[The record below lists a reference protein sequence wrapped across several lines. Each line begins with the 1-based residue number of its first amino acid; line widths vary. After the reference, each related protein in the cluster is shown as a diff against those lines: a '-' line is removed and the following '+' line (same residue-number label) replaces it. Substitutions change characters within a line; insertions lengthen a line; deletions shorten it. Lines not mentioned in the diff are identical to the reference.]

1 MAGVSVKFKAVD
13 EISAKFDAMVTA
25 GERALDAFDKMES
38 SADKAYSTVSD
49 GAEQASNAMNR
60 ATKSTDYWTDA
71 IGNYDKSAME
81 AIYTTEELVEMGFK
95 TEDALSEVADTVE
108 KATEELDEFGKAS
121 EEAAE
126 KSEEFGDKSQ
136 NAITGLEEV
145 LTAAGIVMALHEIG
159 ATIIECS
166 DAAAEFE
173 TSMAMVSTIA
183 DSTVLS
189 SEQISAQIK
198 QVSRNTAIAVT
209 DLADATYG
217 AISASVA
224 TADAVAFVE
233 QANQLAVGGF
243 TSQATAVDVLTTAIN
258 AYRLAA
264 SDAGQISDYLVTT
277 QNLGKTTVDQL
288 ANSIGMVIPSAA
300 AFNVQMDNLSTAYAI
315 LTANGVQT
323 AQSTTYLKAMFTELA
338 SAESEVAQVLQ
349 EETGKSFAELMEQ
362 GYSLGDVMQILG
374 DSVNG
379 NTTAFMNM
387 WGSMEAGSG
396 AVSLY
401 NSGAEK
407 YAQVLEQ
414 MQQSAGATSKAYETM
429 TNTTEFSSQRMSNS
443 FNNLKIAIGDDLNP
457 VVSGLKNGIADI
469 VDGFTAVIEKHPA
482 ISALLTGVAVGVGT
496 VTLGITAYTAVT
508 KIATVASAA
517 FGAAVNSAIWPL
529 TLAAGAIA
537 GVTAAVI
544 YFANQ
549 EDDMERAMNTL
560 TTSSKK
566 QQEEIEALEAE
577 YQALAEAGEADTIV
591 AYQLKNEIEEL
602 TEEFENN
609 KQTIGDL
616 IEENERLKTSYEETT
631 TAYEETIDT
640 ITQNE
645 SEAKSLIAQLAA
657 MQDESELS
665 GEQLE
670 IMKNIVD
677 RLNGS
682 YEGLNLTLDETKGK
696 LNISIE
702 DLWQAVTREAEA
714 EKAQANMDALM
725 DYLGQYQEAQKL
737 YQEANQT
744 KIDAW
749 KEYERALDEDWEEEH
764 PFLAWTGWAD
774 GAEMN
779 WSGSVKKAF
788 NAWEAADQAL
798 KGAEENFNNLDASI
812 RACYENMGYTTEE
825 IDEMMAEL
833 ARASALGT
841 MYAED
846 MDAAAQIQVDSQ
858 EAVEDAI
865 DGVQTKLTEL
875 AAAYDKA
882 YQSAY
887 DSISGQ
893 MGLFESMKTETEQ
906 SVADMQA
913 ALDSQT
919 EYLQLYT
926 FNLQK
931 AAEYG
936 LDESLIASLS
946 DGSAESA
953 GQLNAIIAKIEE
965 LGGTTDVMSEDAKEF
980 VESFNASFTNVET
993 AKETWATSVAQME
1006 TDFENA
1012 MAEIKGDME
1021 DAVNNMNMADD
1032 ARTNAIATVN
1042 AYIDGIKSKIPEINS
1057 ALDSISWAN
1066 DNISNNDNNDKVDIF
1081 ESHYSMNNNS
1091 NLTAGVATILEGY
1104 ATGTNSAEPGFAL
1117 VGENGPELVDFS
1129 GGERVYTADDTANML
1144 SSGKRDEFYVA
1155 PAEAEKSSEVG
1166 RDKTITLKLEGSG
1179 EMKVGSGGMRKEDIV
1194 EVLIENVKDVLIG
1207 IIQQEILE
1215 EGDLSYEY

>member
-1 MAGVSVKFKAVD
+1 MAGVSVKFKAID
-13 EISAKFDAMVTA
+13 EISSRFDAMVTA
-25 GERALDAFDKMES
+25 GERALETFDRMES
-38 SADKAYSTVSD
+38 SADTAYSTVSD
-49 GAEQASNAMNR
+49 GAENASRAMDR
-60 ATKSTDYWTDA
+60 ATQSTDYWTDA
-71 IGNYDKSAME
+71 IGNYDRGAMQ
-81 AIYTTEELVEMGFK
+81 AIYTTEELVEMGYM
-95 TEDALSEVADTVE
+95 TEDALSEIGDSAEQASEQMDR
-108 KATEELDEFGKAS
+108 FGRES

-126 KSEEFGDKSQ
+126 QSEEFGNTSQ

-159 ATIIECS
+159 AAFVECS

-173 TSMAMVSTIA
+173 TSMAVVSTIA

-198 QVSRNTAIAVT
+198 QVSRDTAIAVT

-258 AYRLAA
+258 AYGLSA
-264 SDAGQISDYLVTT
+264 DKAGQLSDYLVTT

-288 ANSIGMVIPSAA
+288 ASSIGMVIPSAA

-349 EETGKSFAELMEQ
+349 EETGQSFAELMEQ

-374 DSVNG
+374 DSVDG

-407 YAQVLEQ
+407 YAQVLDQ

-429 TNTTEFSSQRMSNS
+429 TNTTEFGSQRMTNS

-457 VVSGLKNGIADI
+457 VVGEFQNGIADM
-469 VDGFTAVIEKHPA
+469 VDGFTEFIEKNPA
-482 ISALLTGVAVGVGT
+482 ISALLTGVTVGIGA

-529 TLAAGAIA
+529 TLAAAAIA

-560 TTSSKK
+560 TASSKE
-566 QQEEIEALEAE
+566 QQEEIEELEAE
-577 YQALAEAGEADTIV
+577 YQALVDAGEADTV
-591 AYQLKNEIEEL
+591 AAYQLKNEIEEL

-609 KQTIGDL
+609 KLTIRDL
-616 IEENERLKTSYEETT
+616 IDENERLKTSYDETT
-631 TAYEETIDT
+631 AAYEETIDT

-645 SEAKSLIAQLAA
+645 SEAKSLVAQLAA

-682 YEGLNLTLDETKGK
+682 YEGLNLTLDETNGK
-696 LNISIE
+696 LNMSIE
-702 DLWQAVTREAEA
+702 DLWKAVTREAEA

-725 DYLGQYQEAQKL
+725 DYLGQYQEAQRL
-737 YQEANQT
+737 YQEANET
-744 KIDAW
+744 MNAEKD
-749 KEYERALDEDWEEEH
+749 KLDEIYDDIMNGRFAKDH
-764 PFLAWTGWAD
+764 PVLEFLGWAK

-779 WSGSVKKAF
+779 YYSDYGDQHDV
-788 NAWEAADQAL
+788 WEAAKEATAGAQANFEAL
-798 KGAEENFNNLDASI
+798 EESI
-812 RACYENMGYTTEE
+812 RGCYEQMGYTTEE
-825 IDEMMAEL
+825 IDTMMAEL
-833 ARASALGT
+833 AMASASGLEYSEGLDQMT
-841 MYAED
+841 E
-846 MDAAAQIQVDSQ
+846 AQVSFD
-858 EAVEDAI
+858 EAVSESVDN
-865 DGVQTKLTEL
+865 VQSKLTEL
-875 AAAYDKA
+875 ATAYDEA
-882 YQSAY
+882 YQAAY

-893 MGLFESMKTETEQ
+893 MGLFESMKTESEQ
-906 SVADMQA
+906 TVSEMQA
-913 ALDSQT
+913 ALESQA
-919 EYLQLYT
+919 EYLSLYSE
-926 FNLQK
+926 NLQK
-931 AAEYG
+931 AADYG
-936 LDESLIASLS
+936 LDENLIAALS

-953 GQLNAIIAKIEE
+953 GQLDAIIAKIEE
-965 LGGTTDVMSEDAKEF
+965 LGGTTEGMSEDAQAF
-980 VESFNASFTNVET
+980 VDSFNSSFTQVET
-993 AKETWATSVAQME
+993 AKETWANSVAEME
-1006 TDFENA
+1006 TDFDTA
-1012 MAEIKGDME
+1012 MTEIEGEME
-1021 DAVNNMNMADD
+1021 DAVSNMNMAED
-1032 ARTNAIATVN
+1032 ARANAVATLD
-1042 AYIDGIKSKIPEINS
+1042 AYIEGIKSKIPEVNS
-1057 ALDSISWAN
+1057 ALAAITWAN
-1066 DNISNNDNNDKVDIF
+1066 SNMDSFKPN
-1081 ESHYSMNNNS
+1081 
-1091 NLTAGVATILEGY
+1091 GY
-1104 ATGTNSAEPGFAL
+1104 AVGTSSAEPGLAL
-1117 VGENGPELVDFS
+1117 VGENGPELVDFG
-1129 GGERVYTADDTANML
+1129 GGERVYTAEDTADML
-1144 SSGKRDEFYVA
+1144 AGRGGSDDFYVA
-1155 PAEAEKSSEVG
+1155 PADTEEGSEG
-1166 RDKTITLKLEGSG
+1166 GGDKTITLKLEGSG
-1179 EMKVGSGGMRKEDIV
+1179 EMKVGSGGMSKEDIV
-1194 EVLIENVKDVLIG
+1194 EVLIENVKDVLMG

-1215 EGDLSYEY
+1215 EGDLSYEF

>member
-1 MAGVSVKFKAVD
+1 MAGVSVKFKAID
-13 EISAKFDAMVTA
+13 EISSKFDAMVTA

-49 GAEQASNAMNR
+49 GAGQASDAMDR

-71 IGNYDKSAME
+71 IGNYDKGAME

-95 TEDALSEVADTVE
+95 TEDALSEVADTAE
-108 KATEELDEFGKAS
+108 KATEELDKFGKES
-121 EEAAE
+121 EDAAD
-126 KSEEFGDKSQ
+126 KSGEFGDKSQ
-136 NAITGLEEV
+136 DAITGLEEV

-159 ATIIECS
+159 AAFVECS

-173 TSMAMVSTIA
+173 TSMAVVSTIA

-198 QVSRNTAIAVT
+198 QVSKDTAIAVT
-209 DLADATYG
+209 DLAEATYG

-258 AYRLAA
+258 AYGLSA
-264 SDAGQISDYLVTT
+264 DKAGQLSDYLVTT

-288 ANSIGMVIPSAA
+288 ASSIGMVIPSAA

-349 EETGKSFAELMEQ
+349 EETGQSFAELMEQ

-374 DSVNG
+374 DSVDG

-407 YAQVLEQ
+407 YAQVLGQ
-414 MQQSAGATSKAYETM
+414 MQQSAGATAKAYETM
-429 TNTTEFSSQRMSNS
+429 TNTTEFSSQRMANS

-457 VVSGLKNGIADI
+457 VVSDFQNGIADV
-469 VDGFTAVIEKHPA
+469 VDGFTDFIEQNPA
-482 ISALLTGVAVGVGT
+482 ISALLTGVTVGIGT

-529 TLAAGAIA
+529 TLAAAAI
-537 GVTAAVI
+537 GGITAAVI

-549 EDDMERAMNTL
+549 EDDMERAMDTL
-560 TTSSKK
+560 TSSSKE
-566 QQEEIEALEAE
+566 QQEEIAALEAE
-577 YQALAEAGEADTIV
+577 YQALADAGEADTV
-591 AYQLKNEIEEL
+591 AAYQLKNEIEEL

-609 KQTIGDL
+609 KTTIRDL

-640 ITQNE
+640 ITTNE
-645 SEAKSLIAQLAA
+645 SEAKSLVAQLAA

-682 YEGLNLTLDETKGK
+682 YEGLNLTLDETNGK
-696 LNISIE
+696 LNMSIE

-725 DYLGQYQEAQKL
+725 DYLAQYQEAQKV
-737 YQEANQT
+737 YQEANETMNDEWAKFNEMDKQWQT
-744 KIDAW
+744 DHPWLYENLIGDANV
-749 KEYERALDEDWEEEH
+749 
-764 PFLAWTGWAD
+764 
-774 GAEMN
+774 N
-779 WSGSVKKAF
+779 WDKDLGDQLKKAM
-788 NAWEAADQAL
+788 A
-798 KGAEENFNNLDASI
+798 AEEAMEGARTNFNNLDASI
-812 RACYENMGYTTEE
+812 RACYEAMGYTTEE
-825 IDEMMAEL
+825 IDEMMVEL
-833 ARASALGT
+833 AKASALGT
-841 MYAED
+841 LYAED
-846 MDAAAQIQVDSQ
+846 MEAAAQIEVSSQ
-858 EAVEDAI
+858 EAVAEAI
-865 DGVQTKLTEL
+865 GDVESRLTDL
-875 AAAYDKA
+875 ATAYDEA
-882 YQSAY
+882 YKSAY
-887 DSISGQ
+887 DSINGQ
-893 MGLFESMKTETEQ
+893 IGLFESMKTESEQ

-913 ALDSQT
+913 ALESQA
-919 EYLQLYT
+919 EYLKLYT
-926 FNLQK
+926 ENLQK
-931 AAEYG
+931 AADYG

-953 GQLNAIIAKIEE
+953 GQLDAIIQKIEQ
-965 LGGTTDVMSEDAKEF
+965 LGGTTEDAKEF
-980 VESFNASFTNVET
+980 VDSFNASFAEVES
-993 AKETWATSVAQME
+993 AKETWATSVAKME
-1006 TDFENA
+1006 TDFDDA
-1012 MAEIKGDME
+1012 MAQIESDME
-1021 DAVNNMNMADD
+1021 ETIDNLNMSDIARESAKYTMDAYVSEIEAGV
-1032 ARTNAIATVN
+1032 ARAQ
-1042 AYIDGIKSKIPEINS
+1042 S
-1057 ALDSISWAN
+1057 ALDSISFAN
-1066 DNISNNDNNDKVDIF
+1066 TKLDNGDFEKKWTMSDIPGT
-1081 ESHYSMNNNS
+1081 
-1091 NLTAGVATILEGY
+1091 TAGIATLLEGGY
-1104 ATGTNSAEPGFAL
+1104 ASGTDSAEQGLHL
-1117 VGENGPELVDFS
+1117 VGENGPEIVDFD
-1129 GGERVYTADDTANML
+1129 GGERVYTAEETNDIL
-1144 SSGKRDEFYVA
+1144 SNRRNDEFYVA
-1155 PAEAEKSSEVG
+1155 PADTEESSEG
-1166 RDKTITLKLEGSG
+1166 SGDKTITLKLEGSG
-1179 EMKVGSGGMRKEDIV
+1179 EMKVGTGGMSKADVVDI
-1194 EVLIENVKDVLIG
+1194 LIENVKEVLMG

-1215 EGDLSYEY
+1215 EGDLSYEF

>member
-1 MAGVSVKFKAVD
+1 MAGVSVKFKAID
-13 EISAKFDAMVTA
+13 EISSRFDAMVTA
-25 GERALDAFDKMES
+25 GERALETFDRMES
-38 SADKAYSTVSD
+38 SADTAYSTVSD
-49 GAEQASNAMNR
+49 GAENASRAMDR
-60 ATKSTDYWTDA
+60 ATQSTDYWTDA
-71 IGNYDKSAME
+71 IGNYDRGAMQ
-81 AIYTTEELVEMGFK
+81 AIYTTEELVEMGYM
-95 TEDALSEVADTVE
+95 TEDALSEIGDSAEQASEQMDR
-108 KATEELDEFGKAS
+108 FGRES

-126 KSEEFGDKSQ
+126 QSEEFGNTSQ

-159 ATIIECS
+159 AAFVECS

-173 TSMAMVSTIA
+173 TSMAVVSTIA

-198 QVSRNTAIAVT
+198 QVSRDTAIAVT

-258 AYRLAA
+258 AYGLSA
-264 SDAGQISDYLVTT
+264 DKAGQLSDYLVTT

-288 ANSIGMVIPSAA
+288 ASSIGMVIPSAA

-349 EETGKSFAELMEQ
+349 EETGQSFAELMEQ

-374 DSVNG
+374 DSVDG

-407 YAQVLEQ
+407 YAQVLDQ

-429 TNTTEFSSQRMSNS
+429 TNTTEFGSQRMTNS

-457 VVSGLKNGIADI
+457 VVGEFQNGIADM
-469 VDGFTAVIEKHPA
+469 VDGFTEFIEKNPA
-482 ISALLTGVAVGVGT
+482 ISALLTGVTVGIGA

-529 TLAAGAIA
+529 TLAAAAIA

-560 TTSSKK
+560 TASSKE
-566 QQEEIEALEAE
+566 QQEEIEELEAE
-577 YQALAEAGEADTIV
+577 YQALVDAGEADTV
-591 AYQLKNEIEEL
+591 AAYQLKNEIEEL

-609 KQTIGDL
+609 KLTIRDL
-616 IEENERLKTSYEETT
+616 IDENERLKTSYDETT
-631 TAYEETIDT
+631 AAYEETIDT

-645 SEAKSLIAQLAA
+645 SEAKSLVAQLAA

-682 YEGLNLTLDETKGK
+682 YEGLNLTLDETNGK
-696 LNISIE
+696 LNMSIE
-702 DLWQAVTREAEA
+702 DLWKAVTREAEA

-725 DYLGQYQEAQKL
+725 DYLGQYQEAQRL
-737 YQEANQT
+737 YQEANET
-744 KIDAW
+744 MNAEKD
-749 KEYERALDEDWEEEH
+749 KLDEIYDDIMNGRFAKDH
-764 PFLAWTGWAD
+764 PVLEFLGWAK

-779 WSGSVKKAF
+779 YYSDYGDQHDV
-788 NAWEAADQAL
+788 WEAAKEATAGAQANFEAL
-798 KGAEENFNNLDASI
+798 EESI
-812 RACYENMGYTTEE
+812 RGCYEQMGYTTEE
-825 IDEMMAEL
+825 IDTMMAEL
-833 ARASALGT
+833 AMASASGLEYSEGLDQIT
-841 MYAED
+841 E
-846 MDAAAQIQVDSQ
+846 AQVSFD
-858 EAVEDAI
+858 EAVSESVDN
-865 DGVQTKLTEL
+865 VQSKLTEL
-875 AAAYDKA
+875 ATAYDEA
-882 YQSAY
+882 YQAAY

-893 MGLFESMKTETEQ
+893 MGLFESMKTESEQ
-906 SVADMQA
+906 TVSEMQA
-913 ALDSQT
+913 ALESQA
-919 EYLQLYT
+919 EYLSLYSE
-926 FNLQK
+926 NLQK
-931 AAEYG
+931 AADYG
-936 LDESLIASLS
+936 LDENLIAALS

-953 GQLNAIIAKIEE
+953 GQLDAIIAKIEE
-965 LGGTTDVMSEDAKEF
+965 LGGTTEGMSEDAQAF
-980 VESFNASFTNVET
+980 VDSFNSSFTQVET
-993 AKETWATSVAQME
+993 AKETWANSVAEME
-1006 TDFENA
+1006 TDFDTA
-1012 MAEIKGDME
+1012 MTEIEGEME
-1021 DAVNNMNMADD
+1021 DAVSNMNMAED
-1032 ARTNAIATVN
+1032 ARANAVATLD
-1042 AYIDGIKSKIPEINS
+1042 AYIEGIKSKIPEVNS
-1057 ALDSISWAN
+1057 ALAAITWAN
-1066 DNISNNDNNDKVDIF
+1066 SNMDSFKPN
-1081 ESHYSMNNNS
+1081 
-1091 NLTAGVATILEGY
+1091 GY
-1104 ATGTNSAEPGFAL
+1104 AVGTSSAEPGLAL
-1117 VGENGPELVDFS
+1117 VGENGPELVDFG
-1129 GGERVYTADDTANML
+1129 GGERVYTAEDTADML
-1144 SSGKRDEFYVA
+1144 AGRGGSDDFYVA
-1155 PAEAEKSSEVG
+1155 PADTEESSEG
-1166 RDKTITLKLEGSG
+1166 GGDKTITLKLEGSG
-1179 EMKVGSGGMRKEDIV
+1179 EMKVGSGGMSKEDIV
-1194 EVLIENVKDVLIG
+1194 EVLIENVKDVLMG

-1215 EGDLSYEY
+1215 EGDLSYEF

>member
-1 MAGVSVKFKAVD
+1 MAGVSVKFKAID
-13 EISAKFDAMVTA
+13 EISSKFDAMVTA

-49 GAEQASNAMNR
+49 GAGQASDAMDR

-71 IGNYDKSAME
+71 IGNYDKGAME

-95 TEDALSEVADTVE
+95 TEDALSEVADTAE
-108 KATEELDEFGKAS
+108 KATEELDKFGKES
-121 EEAAE
+121 EDAAD
-126 KSEEFGDKSQ
+126 KSGEFGDKSQ
-136 NAITGLEEV
+136 DAITGLEEV

-159 ATIIECS
+159 AAFVECS

-173 TSMAMVSTIA
+173 TSMAVVSTIA

-198 QVSRNTAIAVT
+198 QVSKDTAIAVT
-209 DLADATYG
+209 DLAEATYG

-258 AYRLAA
+258 AYGLSA
-264 SDAGQISDYLVTT
+264 DKAGQLSDYLVTT

-288 ANSIGMVIPSAA
+288 ASSIGMVIPSAA

-349 EETGKSFAELMEQ
+349 EETGQSFAELMEQ

-374 DSVNG
+374 DSVDG

-407 YAQVLEQ
+407 YAQVLGQ
-414 MQQSAGATSKAYETM
+414 MQQSAGATAKAYETM
-429 TNTTEFSSQRMSNS
+429 TNTTEFSSQRMANS

-457 VVSGLKNGIADI
+457 VVSDFQNGIADV
-469 VDGFTAVIEKHPA
+469 VDGFTDFIEQNPA
-482 ISALLTGVAVGVGT
+482 ISALLTGVTVGIGT

-529 TLAAGAIA
+529 TLAAAAI
-537 GVTAAVI
+537 GGITAAVI

-549 EDDMERAMNTL
+549 EDDMERAMDTL
-560 TTSSKK
+560 TSSSKE
-566 QQEEIEALEAE
+566 QQEEIAALEAE
-577 YQALAEAGEADTIV
+577 YQALADAGEADTV
-591 AYQLKNEIEEL
+591 AAYQLKNEIEEL

-609 KQTIGDL
+609 KTTIRDL

-645 SEAKSLIAQLAA
+645 SEAKSLVAQLAA

-677 RLNGS
+677 RLNSS
-682 YEGLNLTLDETKGK
+682 YEGLNLTLDETNGK
-696 LNISIE
+696 LNMSIE
-702 DLWQAVTREAEA
+702 DLWKAVTREAEA
-714 EKAQANMDALM
+714 QKAQANMDALM
-725 DYLGQYQEAQKL
+725 SYLGQYQEAQKL
-737 YQEANQT
+737 YQEANET
-744 KIDAW
+744 MIDE
-749 KEYERALDEDWEEEH
+749 KHKLDDIYDDIVNGRFAEDH
-764 PFLAWTGWAD
+764 PILNWTGWAK

-779 WSGSVKKAF
+779 YYSDYGDQHDV
-788 NAWEAADQAL
+788 WEAAKEATAGAKANFEAL
-798 KGAEENFNNLDASI
+798 EESI
-812 RACYENMGYTTEE
+812 RGCYEQMGYTTEE

-833 ARASALGT
+833 AKASAQGT
-841 MYAED
+841 LLAED
-846 MDAAAQIQVDSQ
+846 MQAATQIEVSSQ
-858 EAVEDAI
+858 EAIEEAIGDVESR
-865 DGVQTKLTEL
+865 LTDL
-875 AAAYDKA
+875 ATAYDEA
-882 YQSAY
+882 YKSAY
-887 DSISGQ
+887 DSINGQ
-893 MGLFESMKTETEQ
+893 IGLFESMKTESEQ

-913 ALDSQT
+913 ALESQA
-919 EYLQLYT
+919 EYLKLYT
-926 FNLQK
+926 ENLQK
-931 AAEYG
+931 AADYG

-953 GQLNAIIAKIEE
+953 GQLDAIIQKIEQ
-965 LGGTTDVMSEDAKEF
+965 LGGTTEDAKEF
-980 VESFNASFTNVET
+980 VDSFNASFAEVES
-993 AKETWATSVAQME
+993 AKETWATSVAKME
-1006 TDFENA
+1006 TDFDDA
-1012 MAEIKGDME
+1012 MAQIESDME
-1021 DAVNNMNMADD
+1021 ETIDNLNMSDIARESAKYTMDAYVSEIEAGV
-1032 ARTNAIATVN
+1032 ARAQ
-1042 AYIDGIKSKIPEINS
+1042 S
-1057 ALDSISWAN
+1057 ALDSISFAN
-1066 DNISNNDNNDKVDIF
+1066 TKLDNGDFEKKWTMSDIPGT
-1081 ESHYSMNNNS
+1081 
-1091 NLTAGVATILEGY
+1091 TAGIATLLEGGY
-1104 ATGTNSAEPGFAL
+1104 ASGTDSAEQGLHL
-1117 VGENGPELVDFS
+1117 VGENGPEIVDFD
-1129 GGERVYTADDTANML
+1129 GGERVYTAEETNDIL
-1144 SSGKRDEFYVA
+1144 SNRRNDEFYVA
-1155 PAEAEKSSEVG
+1155 PADTEESSG
-1166 RDKTITLKLEGSG
+1166 GSGDKTITLKLEGAG
-1179 EMKVGSGGMRKEDIV
+1179 EMKVGTGGMSKADVVDI
-1194 EVLIENVKDVLIG
+1194 LIENVKEVLMG

-1215 EGDLSYEY
+1215 EGDLSYEF

>member
-13 EISAKFDAMVTA
+13 EISSKFDAMVTA

-49 GAEQASNAMNR
+49 GAEQASDAMDR
-60 ATKSTDYWTDA
+60 ATKATDYWTDA
-71 IGNYDKSAME
+71 IGNYDKGAME

-95 TEDALSEVADTVE
+95 TEDALSEVADTAE
-108 KATEELDEFGKAS
+108 KATEEIDKFGKES

-126 KSEEFGDKSQ
+126 KSEEFGDESK

-159 ATIIECS
+159 AAFVDCS

-173 TSMAMVSTIA
+173 TSMAVVSTIA

-198 QVSRNTAIAVT
+198 QVSKDTAIAVT

-258 AYRLAA
+258 AYGLAA
-264 SDAGQISDYLVTT
+264 SDAGQLSDYLVTT

-288 ANSIGMVIPSAA
+288 ASSIGMVIPSAA

-349 EETGKSFAELMEQ
+349 EETGQSFAELMEQ

-374 DSVNG
+374 DSVDG

-407 YAQVLEQ
+407 YAQVLNE
-414 MQQSAGATSKAYETM
+414 MQQSAGATAKAYETM
-429 TNTTEFSSQRMSNS
+429 TNTTEFGTQRMENS

-457 VVSGLKNGIADI
+457 VVSEFQNGIADM
-469 VDGFTAVIEKHPA
+469 VDGFTEFIEKNPA
-482 ISALLTGVAVGVGT
+482 ISALLTGVTVGIGAI
-496 VTLGITAYTAVT
+496 TLGITAYTAVT

-529 TLAAGAIA
+529 TLAAAAIA

-560 TTSSKK
+560 TASSKE
-566 QQEEIEALEAE
+566 QQEEIEELEAE
-577 YQALAEAGEADTIV
+577 YQALVDAGEADTV
-591 AYQLKNEIEEL
+591 AAYQLKNEIEEL

-609 KQTIGDL
+609 KLTIRDL
-616 IEENERLKTSYEETT
+616 IDENERLKTSYDETT
-631 TAYEETIDT
+631 AAYEETIDT

-645 SEAKSLIAQLAA
+645 SEAKSLVAQLAA

-682 YEGLNLTLDETKGK
+682 YEGLNLTLDETNGK
-696 LNISIE
+696 LNMSIE
-702 DLWQAVTREAEA
+702 DLWQTVTREAEA

-725 DYLGQYQEAQKL
+725 DYLGQYQEAQRL
-737 YQEANQT
+737 YQEANET
-744 KIDAW
+744 MNAEKD
-749 KEYERALDEDWEEEH
+749 KLDEIYDDIMNDRFAKDH
-764 PFLAWTGWAD
+764 PFLNWTGWAK

-779 WSGSVKKAF
+779 YYSDYGDQHDV
-788 NAWEAADQAL
+788 WEAAKEATAGAQA
-798 KGAEENFNNLDASI
+798 NFEALEDSI
-812 RACYENMGYTTEE
+812 RGCYEQMGYTTEE
-825 IDEMMAEL
+825 IDTMMAEL
-833 ARASALGT
+833 AMASASGLEYSEGLDQVT
-841 MYAED
+841 E
-846 MDAAAQIQVDSQ
+846 AQVSFDEAVSESVDS
-858 EAVEDAI
+858 
-865 DGVQTKLTEL
+865 VQSKLTEL
-875 AAAYDKA
+875 ATAYDEA

-893 MGLFESMKTETEQ
+893 MGLFESMKTESEQ

-913 ALDSQT
+913 ALESQA
-919 EYLQLYT
+919 EYLSLYSE
-926 FNLQK
+926 NLQK
-931 AAEYG
+931 ASDYG
-936 LDESLIASLS
+936 LDETLIASLS

-953 GQLNAIIAKIEE
+953 GQLDAIIAKIEE
-965 LGGTTDVMSEDAKEF
+965 LGGTTEGMSEDAQAF
-980 VESFNASFTNVET
+980 VDSFNSSFTQVET
-993 AKETWATSVAQME
+993 AKETWANSVAEME
-1006 TDFENA
+1006 TDFDTA
-1012 MAEIKGDME
+1012 MTEIEGEME
-1021 DAVNNMNMADD
+1021 DAVSNMNMAED
-1032 ARTNAIATVN
+1032 ARANAVATLD
-1042 AYIDGIKSKIPEINS
+1042 AYIEGIKSKIPEVNS
-1057 ALDSISWAN
+1057 ALAAITWAN
-1066 DNISNNDNNDKVDIF
+1066 FNMDTFKPN
-1081 ESHYSMNNNS
+1081 
-1091 NLTAGVATILEGY
+1091 GY
-1104 ATGTNSAEPGFAL
+1104 AVGTSSAEPGLAL

-1129 GGERVYTADDTANML
+1129 GGERVYTAEDTADML
-1144 SSGKRDEFYVA
+1144 GGRRNDEFYVA
-1155 PAEAEKSSEVG
+1155 PADTEETSESG
-1166 RDKTITLKLEGSG
+1166 GDKTITLKLEGSG
-1179 EMKVGSGGMRKEDIV
+1179 EMKVGSGGMTKEDIV
-1194 EVLIENVKDVLIG
+1194 EVLIENVKDVLMG

-1215 EGDLSYEY
+1215 EGDLSYEF

>member
-49 GAEQASNAMNR
+49 GAEQASNAMDR

-71 IGNYDKSAME
+71 IGNYDKGAME

-95 TEDALSEVADTVE
+95 TEDALSEVADTAE
-108 KATEELDEFGKAS
+108 KATEQIEKFGKES

-126 KSEEFGDKSQ
+126 KSEEFGDESQ

-159 ATIIECS
+159 AAFVECS

-173 TSMAMVSTIA
+173 TSMAVVSTIA

-198 QVSRNTAIAVT
+198 QLSKDTAIAVT

-224 TADAVAFVE
+224 TADAVAFVD

-258 AYRLAA
+258 AYGLSA
-264 SDAGQISDYLVTT
+264 DKAGQLSDYLVTT

-288 ANSIGMVIPSAA
+288 ASSIGMVIPSAA

-338 SAESEVAQVLQ
+338 SAESEVAKVLQ
-349 EETGKSFAELMEQ
+349 EETGQSFAELMEQ

-374 DSVNG
+374 DSVDG

-407 YAQVLEQ
+407 YAQVLNQ

-429 TNTTEFSSQRMSNS
+429 TNTTEFGTQRMQNS

-457 VVSGLKNGIADI
+457 VVSEFQNGIADM
-469 VDGFTAVIEKHPA
+469 VDGFTEFIEKNPA
-482 ISALLTGVAVGVGT
+482 ISALLTGVTVGIGT

-517 FGAAVNSAIWPL
+517 FGTAVNAAIWPL
-529 TLAAGAIA
+529 TLAAAAIA

-549 EDDMERAMNTL
+549 EDDMERAMNSL
-560 TTSSKK
+560 TASSKE
-566 QQEEIEALEAE
+566 QQDEIEALEAE
-577 YQALAEAGEADTIV
+577 YQALADAGEADTV
-591 AYQLKNEIEEL
+591 AAYQLKNEIEEL

-609 KQTIGDL
+609 KTTIRDL
-616 IEENERLKTSYEETT
+616 IEENERLKASYEETT

-640 ITQNE
+640 ITQGE

-682 YEGLNLTLDETKGK
+682 YEGLNLTLDETNGK
-696 LNISIE
+696 LNMSIE
-702 DLWQAVTREAEA
+702 DLWKAVTREAEA

-725 DYLGQYQEAQKL
+725 DYLGQYQEAQRL
-737 YQEANQT
+737 YQEANET
-744 KIDAW
+744 MIAEKD
-749 KEYERALDEDWEEEH
+749 KLDDIYDDIMNGRFAKDH
-764 PFLAWTGWAD
+764 PVLDFLGWAG
-774 GAEMN
+774 GAEQN
-779 WSGSVKKAF
+779 WYSDYGDQHDV
-788 NAWEAADQAL
+788 WEAAKEATA
-798 KGAEENFNNLDASI
+798 GAKENFEALEDSI
-812 RACYENMGYTTEE
+812 RGCYEQMGYTTEE
-825 IDEMMAEL
+825 IDAMMVEL
-833 ARASALGT
+833 AKASASGLE
-841 MYAED
+841 YAEGLSQVTE
-846 MDAAAQIQVDSQ
+846 AQVSLD
-858 EAVEDAI
+858 EAVSESVDN
-865 DGVQTKLTEL
+865 VQSKLTEL
-875 AAAYDKA
+875 ATAYDEAYKAAYE
-882 YQSAY
+882 
-887 DSISGQ
+887 SISGQ
-893 MGLFESMKTETEQ
+893 MGLFESMKTESEQ
-906 SVADMQA
+906 TVAEMQA
-913 ALDSQT
+913 ALESQA
-919 EYLQLYT
+919 EYLSLYAE
-926 FNLQK
+926 NLQK
-931 AAEYG
+931 AADYG
-936 LDESLIASLS
+936 LNETLIASLS

-953 GQLNAIIAKIEE
+953 GQLDAIIQKIEQ
-965 LGGTTDVMSEDAKEF
+965 LGGTTEGMSEDAREF
-980 VESFNASFTNVET
+980 VDSFNTSFAQVET
-993 AKETWATSVAQME
+993 AKETWANSVAQME
-1006 TDFENA
+1006 TDFDTA
-1012 MAEIKGDME
+1012 MTEIEGEME
-1021 DAVNNMNMADD
+1021 DAVSNMNMAEE
-1032 ARTNAIATVN
+1032 ARANAVATLD
-1042 AYIDGIKSKIPEINS
+1042 AYIEGIKSKIPEVNS
-1057 ALDSISWAN
+1057 ALAAITWAN
-1066 DNISNNDNNDKVDIF
+1066 SNIDTFKPN
-1081 ESHYSMNNNS
+1081 
-1091 NLTAGVATILEGY
+1091 GY
-1104 ATGTNSAEPGFAL
+1104 AVGTSSAEPGLAL
-1117 VGENGPELVDFS
+1117 VGEEGPELVDFS
-1129 GGERVYTADDTANML
+1129 GGERVYTAEETADML
-1144 SSGKRDEFYVA
+1144 SDRGSNNDFYVA
-1155 PAEAEKSSEVG
+1155 PADAEESSEG
-1166 RDKTITLKLEGSG
+1166 GGDKTITLKLEGSG
-1179 EMKVGSGGMRKEDIV
+1179 EMKVGGGGMSKEDIL
-1194 EVLIENVKDVLIG
+1194 EVLIDNVKDVLMG

-1215 EGDLSYEY
+1215 EGDLSYEF

>member
-1 MAGVSVKFKAVD
+1 MAGVSVKFKAID
-13 EISAKFDAMVTA
+13 EISSKFDAMVTA

-49 GAEQASNAMNR
+49 GADQASNAMDK

-71 IGNYDKSAME
+71 IGNYDKGAME

-95 TEDALSEVADTVE
+95 TEDALSEVADTAE
-108 KATEELDEFGKAS
+108 KASEEMDKFGKES

-126 KSEEFGDKSQ
+126 KSDEFGNKSQ

-159 ATIIECS
+159 SAFIECS

-173 TSMAMVSTIA
+173 TSMAVVSTIA

-198 QVSRNTAIAVT
+198 QVSRDTAIAVT

-217 AISASVA
+217 AISASID

-258 AYRLAA
+258 AYGLSA
-264 SDAGQISDYLVTT
+264 DKAGQLSDYLVTT

-288 ANSIGMVIPSAA
+288 ASSIGMVIPSAA

-338 SAESEVAQVLQ
+338 NTESEVAQVLQ
-349 EETGKSFAELMEQ
+349 EETGKSFSDLMEQ

-374 DSVNG
+374 DSVDG

-407 YAQVLEQ
+407 YAQVLDQ

-429 TNTTEFSSQRMSNS
+429 TNTTEFSSQRMANS

-457 VVSGLKNGIADI
+457 VVSDFQNGIADI
-469 VDGFTAVIEKHPA
+469 VDGFTAFIEKHPA
-482 ISALLTGVAVGVGT
+482 ISALLTGVTVGIGT

-529 TLAAGAIA
+529 TLAAAAIA

-560 TTSSKK
+560 TTSSKE
-566 QQEEIEALEAE
+566 QQEEIEKLEDEYRALED
-577 YQALAEAGEADTIV
+577 AGEADTV
-591 AYQLKNEIEEL
+591 AAYQLKNEIEEL

-631 TAYEETIDT
+631 TAYEEAIDT
-640 ITQNE
+640 ITTNE
-645 SEAKSLIAQLAA
+645 SEAKSLVAQLAA

-682 YEGLNLTLDETKGK
+682 YEGLNLTLDETNGK
-696 LNISIE
+696 LNMSIE

-714 EKAQANMDALM
+714 QKAQANMDALM

-737 YQEANQT
+737 YQEANET
-744 KIDAW
+744 MDA
-749 KEYERALDEDWEEEH
+749 EREKLDEIYDDIINNRFADDH
-764 PFLAWTGWAD
+764 PILNFTGWAK
-774 GAEMN
+774 GAEQN
-779 WSGSVKKAF
+779 YYDDYGDQRDVVKA
-788 NAWEAADQAL
+788 AEEAAES
-798 KGAEENFNNLDASI
+798 AEENFEALEESI
-812 RACYENMGYTTEE
+812 RGCYEQMGYTTEE
-825 IDEMMAEL
+825 IDTMMAEL
-833 ARASALGT
+833 AMASASGLE
-841 MYAED
+841 YAEGINQATEAQVSFD
-846 MDAAAQIQVDSQ
+846 DAVSDSVDN
-858 EAVEDAI
+858 
-865 DGVQTKLTEL
+865 VQSKLTEL
-875 AAAYDKA
+875 ATAYDEA
-882 YQSAY
+882 YESAY
-887 DSISGQ
+887 ESINGQ
-893 MGLFESMKTETEQ
+893 IGLFESMKTESEQ

-913 ALDSQT
+913 ALESQA
-919 EYLQLYT
+919 EYLSLYT
-926 FNLQK
+926 DNLQK
-931 AAEYG
+931 AADYG
-936 LDESLIASLS
+936 LNESLISSLS

-953 GQLNAIIAKIEE
+953 GQLDAIIAKIEE
-965 LGGTTDVMSEDAKEF
+965 LGGTTEGMSKDAKEF
-980 VESFNASFTNVET
+980 VESFNTSFANVET
-993 AKETWATSVAQME
+993 AKETWANSVAQME
-1006 TDFENA
+1006 TDFDAA
-1012 MAEIKGDME
+1012 MTEIEGDME
-1021 DAVNNMNMADD
+1021 DAINNMNMADD
-1032 ARTNAIATVN
+1032 ARANAIATVN
-1042 AYIDGIKSKIPEINS
+1042 AYIEGIKSKIPEVNS
-1057 ALDSISWAN
+1057 AIASITWAN
-1066 DNISNNDNNDKVDIF
+1066 SNIDSFKPN
-1081 ESHYSMNNNS
+1081 
-1091 NLTAGVATILEGY
+1091 GY
-1104 ATGTNSAEPGFAL
+1104 AVGTSNAEPGLAL

-1129 GGERVYTADDTANML
+1129 GGERVYTAEDTADML
-1144 SSGKRDEFYVA
+1144 AGRGGNDDFYVA
-1155 PAEAEKSSEVG
+1155 PADTEENSEG
-1166 RDKTITLKLEGSG
+1166 GGDKTITLKLEGSG
-1179 EMKVGSGGMRKEDIV
+1179 EMKVGTGGMSKEDIV
-1194 EVLIENVKDVLIG
+1194 EVLIENVKDVLMG
-1207 IIQQEILE
+1207 IIQQEIFE
-1215 EGDLSYEY
+1215 EGDLSYEF

>member
-38 SADKAYSTVSD
+38 SADKAYTTVSD
-49 GAEQASNAMNR
+49 GAEQASNAMDR

-71 IGNYDKSAME
+71 IGNYDKGAME
-81 AIYTTEELVEMGFK
+81 AIYTTEELVQMGFK
-95 TEDALSEVADTVE
+95 TEDALSEVADTAE
-108 KATEELDEFGKAS
+108 KATEELDKFGKES

-126 KSEEFGDKSQ
+126 KSEEFGDESQ

-159 ATIIECS
+159 AAFVECS

-173 TSMAMVSTIA
+173 TSMAVVSTIA

-198 QVSRNTAIAVT
+198 QVSRDTAIAVT

-258 AYRLAA
+258 AYGLSA
-264 SDAGQISDYLVTT
+264 DKAGQLSDYLVTT

-288 ANSIGMVIPSAA
+288 ASSIGMVIPSAA

-349 EETGKSFAELMEQ
+349 EETGQSFAELMEQ

-374 DSVNG
+374 DSVDG

-407 YAQVLEQ
+407 YAQVLDQ

-429 TNTTEFSSQRMSNS
+429 TNTTEFGSQRMANS

-457 VVSGLKNGIADI
+457 VVGEFQNGIADM
-469 VDGFTAVIEKHPA
+469 VDGFTEFIEKNPA
-482 ISALLTGVAVGVGT
+482 ISALLTGVTVGIGA

-529 TLAAGAIA
+529 TLAVAAIA

-560 TTSSKK
+560 TASSKE
-566 QQEEIEALEAE
+566 QQEEIEELEAE
-577 YQALAEAGEADTIV
+577 YQALVDAGEADTIA

-609 KQTIGDL
+609 KLTIRDL
-616 IEENERLKTSYEETT
+616 IDENERLKTSYDETT
-631 TAYEETIDT
+631 AAYEETIDT

-645 SEAKSLIAQLAA
+645 SEAKSLVAQLAA

-682 YEGLNLTLDETKGK
+682 YEGLNLTLDETNGK
-696 LNISIE
+696 LNMSIE
-702 DLWQAVTREAEA
+702 DLWKAVTREAEA

-725 DYLGQYQEAQKL
+725 DYLGQYQEAQRL
-737 YQEANQT
+737 YQEANET
-744 KIDAW
+744 MNAEKD
-749 KEYERALDEDWEEEH
+749 KLDEIYDDIMNGRFAKDH
-764 PFLAWTGWAD
+764 PVLEFLGWAK

-779 WSGSVKKAF
+779 YYSDYGDQHDV
-788 NAWEAADQAL
+788 WEAAKEATAGAQANFEAL
-798 KGAEENFNNLDASI
+798 EESI
-812 RACYENMGYTTEE
+812 RGCYEQMGYTTEE
-825 IDEMMAEL
+825 IDTMMAEL
-833 ARASALGT
+833 AMASASGLEYSEGLDQMT
-841 MYAED
+841 E
-846 MDAAAQIQVDSQ
+846 AQVSFD
-858 EAVEDAI
+858 EAVSESVDN
-865 DGVQTKLTEL
+865 VQSKLTEL
-875 AAAYDKA
+875 ATAYDEA
-882 YQSAY
+882 YQAAY

-893 MGLFESMKTETEQ
+893 MGLFESMKTESEQ
-906 SVADMQA
+906 TVSEMQA
-913 ALDSQT
+913 ALESQA
-919 EYLQLYT
+919 EYLSLYSE
-926 FNLQK
+926 NLQK
-931 AAEYG
+931 AADYG
-936 LDESLIASLS
+936 LDENLIAALS

-953 GQLNAIIAKIEE
+953 GQLDAIIAKIEE
-965 LGGTTDVMSEDAKEF
+965 LGGTTEGMSEDAQAF
-980 VESFNASFTNVET
+980 VDSFNSSFTQVET
-993 AKETWATSVAQME
+993 AKETWANSVAEME
-1006 TDFENA
+1006 TDFDTA
-1012 MAEIKGDME
+1012 MTEIEGEME
-1021 DAVNNMNMADD
+1021 DAVSNMNMAED
-1032 ARTNAIATVN
+1032 ARANAVATLD
-1042 AYIDGIKSKIPEINS
+1042 AYIEGIKSKIPEVNS
-1057 ALDSISWAN
+1057 ALAAITWAN
-1066 DNISNNDNNDKVDIF
+1066 SNMDSFKPN
-1081 ESHYSMNNNS
+1081 
-1091 NLTAGVATILEGY
+1091 GY
-1104 ATGTNSAEPGFAL
+1104 AVGTSSAEPGLAL
-1117 VGENGPELVDFS
+1117 VGENGPELVDFG
-1129 GGERVYTADDTANML
+1129 GGERVYTAEDTADML
-1144 SSGKRDEFYVA
+1144 AGRGGSDDFYVA
-1155 PAEAEKSSEVG
+1155 PADTEESSEG
-1166 RDKTITLKLEGSG
+1166 GGDKTITLKLEGSG
-1179 EMKVGSGGMRKEDIV
+1179 EMKVGSGGMSKEDIV
-1194 EVLIENVKDVLIG
+1194 EVLIENVKDVLMG

-1215 EGDLSYEY
+1215 EGDLSYEF